1 MEAILIEPRNED
13 EMRIAKELIK
23 KTKIPFLL
31 IGEENKKKIVATKMI
46 VIASKHPKC
55 DLTEEEIITMAK
67 EDEEGL
73 YGKK

>member
-1 MEAILIEPRNED
+1 MEAILIEPRNEA

-23 KTKIPFLL
+23 KTKIPFFL
-31 IGEENKKKIVATKMI
+31 IGEENKRKLAATKMI
-46 VIASKHPKC
+46 EIASRHPKY

-73 YGKK
+73 YGGK